1 MCRAADIAVF
11 SGDDADRH
19 ALLLDDGDVV
29 GGDVAVFGMDHFF
42 VARQVDP
49 ELEPEHPGGCLGH
62 FLMQDAPAR
71 RHPLAAAVFNPPAV
85 AKAVLVVD
93 FAFHQICKRL
103 NPAMRVQRKA
113 AHVIRRIQ
121 RVERIQHEERVKV
134 PDRP

>member
-1 MCRAADIAVF
+1 
-11 SGDDADRH
+11 
-19 ALLLDDGDVV
+19 
-29 GGDVAVFGMDHFF
+29 
-42 VARQVDP
+42 
-49 ELEPEHPGGCLGH
+49 
-62 FLMQDAPAR
+62 MQDAPAR
-71 RHPLAAAVFNPPAV
+71 RHPLAAAVFNLPAV